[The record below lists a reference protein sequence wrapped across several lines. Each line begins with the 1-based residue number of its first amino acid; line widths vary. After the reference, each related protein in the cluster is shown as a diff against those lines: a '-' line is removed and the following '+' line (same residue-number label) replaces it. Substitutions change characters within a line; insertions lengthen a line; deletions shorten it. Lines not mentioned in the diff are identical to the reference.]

1 MLEAGIK
8 GRQEV
13 MVTDENSAAAVGSG
27 LLPVFATP
35 AMVALMEKTAWMSV
49 APYLNDGEGTV
60 GTKLEIAHNAATP
73 VGMQVW
79 CESELVEVDGRRLVF
94 KVEAFDAKGSIGGGT
109 HERFII
115 KNEKFLAKAQSKKET
130 KRLRREHSRLK
141 ALRVSYAGYFWLAVV
156 SCNRKFLEIS
166 YYTKRH

>member
-94 KVEAFDAKGSIGGGT
+94 KVEAFER
-109 HERFII
+109 ERFH
-115 KNEKFLAKAQSKKET
+115 
-130 KRLRREHSRLK
+130 RR
-141 ALRVSYAGYFWLAVV
+141 
-156 SCNRKFLEIS
+156 
-166 YYTKRH
+166 RHT

>member
-79 CESELVEVDGRRLVF
+79 CESELVEVDGRRLVL
-94 KVEAFDAKGSIGGGT
+94 KVPSAAAHMSVSS
-109 HERFII
+109 
-115 KNEKFLAKAQSKKET
+115 SKM
-130 KRLRREHSRLK
+130 RNS
-141 ALRVSYAGYFWLAVV
+141 
-156 SCNRKFLEIS
+156 
-166 YYTKRH
+166 

>member
-1 MLEAGIK
+1 MLEK
-8 GRQEV
+8 GLQHTSRTIV
-13 MVTDENSAAAVGSG
+13 SAANSARTMGSG
-27 LLPVFATP
+27 DLEVFATP
-35 AMVALMEKTAWMSV
+35 SMVALMEKTAWMSV

-115 KNEKFLAKAQSKKET
+115 KNEKFLAKAQSKKE
-130 KRLRREHSRLK
+130 
-141 ALRVSYAGYFWLAVV
+141 
-156 SCNRKFLEIS
+156 N
-166 YYTKRH
+166 

>member
-94 KVEAFDAKGSIGGGT
+94 KVEAFAAKGSIGGGT
-109 HERFII
+109 NECLIR
-115 KNEKFLAKAQSKKET
+115 KNEKFLAKTQSKKE
-130 KRLRREHSRLK
+130 
-141 ALRVSYAGYFWLAVV
+141 
-156 SCNRKFLEIS
+156 N
-166 YYTKRH
+166 

>member
-79 CESELVEVDGRRLVF
+79 CERELVEVDG
-94 KVEAFDAKGSIGGGT
+94 
-109 HERFII
+109 
-115 KNEKFLAKAQSKKET
+115 
-130 KRLRREHSRLK
+130 
-141 ALRVSYAGYFWLAVV
+141 
-156 SCNRKFLEIS
+156 
-166 YYTKRH
+166 

>member
-109 HERFII
+109 QERFII
-115 KNEKFLAKAQSKKET
+115 KNEKFLAKAQSKKE
-130 KRLRREHSRLK
+130 
-141 ALRVSYAGYFWLAVV
+141 
-156 SCNRKFLEIS
+156 N
-166 YYTKRH
+166 

>member
-94 KVEAFDAKGSIGGGT
+94 KVEAFDAKGSIGCALFAT
-109 HERFII
+109 FS
-115 KNEKFLAKAQSKKET
+115 FLSCSVLL
-130 KRLRREHSRLK
+130 LR
-141 ALRVSYAGYFWLAVV
+141 
-156 SCNRKFLEIS
+156 IS
-166 YYTKRH
+166 HF

>member
-1 MLEAGIK
+1 M
-8 GRQEV
+8 
-13 MVTDENSAAAVGSG
+13 AAVEARDGYKN
-27 LLPVFATP
+27 LIQRRFWRKK
-35 AMVALMEKTAWMSV
+35 ERV

-115 KNEKFLAKAQSKKET
+115 KNEKFLAKAQSKKE
-130 KRLRREHSRLK
+130 
-141 ALRVSYAGYFWLAVV
+141 
-156 SCNRKFLEIS
+156 N
-166 YYTKRH
+166 

>member
-1 MLEAGIK
+1 MHVCVNSNKFDTAQILAQKEREADNMLEAGIK

-94 KVEAFDAKGSIGGGT
+94 KVEDRKS
-109 HERFII
+109 
-115 KNEKFLAKAQSKKET
+115 
-130 KRLRREHSRLK
+130 
-141 ALRVSYAGYFWLAVV
+141 VV
-156 SCNRKFLEIS
+156 
-166 YYTKRH
+166 